1 MEITVSKT
9 SDEVG
14 EKIWEVVQKHKK
26 KKWLSHKN
34 YVEDVQK
41 NQVPLFKISPSDLNP
56 DLDIWYPNQNY
67 ERKTINGISYIM
79 PNCDWV
85 RIHLNTDRFI
95 EKRPW
100 ISKAAIA
107 YHGSSHEGRFTYSSV
122 KPTYSIGT
130 SGRIHQI

>member
-26 KKWLSHKN
+26 KNWLIHKN
-34 YVEDVQK
+34 YIEDVQK

-122 KPTYSIGT
+122 KLTYNIGT